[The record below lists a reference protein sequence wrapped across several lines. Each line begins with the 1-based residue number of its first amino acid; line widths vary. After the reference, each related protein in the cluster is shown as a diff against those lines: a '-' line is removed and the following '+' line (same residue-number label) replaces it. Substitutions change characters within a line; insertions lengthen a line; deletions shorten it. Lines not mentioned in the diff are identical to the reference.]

1 MDLKIQWR
9 FNGYFS
15 MEISWKQFMFG
26 DMKMHYFFLKSKYDK
41 DIISGIYLI

>member
-1 MDLKIQWR
+1 MVGHMHLKIQWR

-26 DMKMHYFFLKSKYDK
+26 DMKMHYLKKIK
-41 DIISGIYLI
+41 I